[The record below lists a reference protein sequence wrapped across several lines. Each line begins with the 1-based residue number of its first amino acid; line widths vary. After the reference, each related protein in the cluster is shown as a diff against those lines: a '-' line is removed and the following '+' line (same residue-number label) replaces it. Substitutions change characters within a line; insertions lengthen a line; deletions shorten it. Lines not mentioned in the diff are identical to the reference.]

1 MDIGIRREL
10 TEIDLR
16 NIIFVSSEYFY
27 PVRWSPI
34 FLYVVTTR
42 IFIANLYV
50 HLVNFHS
57 NLIPINEN

>member
-27 PVRWSPI
+27 PVR
-34 FLYVVTTR
+34 
-42 IFIANLYV
+42 
-50 HLVNFHS
+50 
-57 NLIPINEN
+57 